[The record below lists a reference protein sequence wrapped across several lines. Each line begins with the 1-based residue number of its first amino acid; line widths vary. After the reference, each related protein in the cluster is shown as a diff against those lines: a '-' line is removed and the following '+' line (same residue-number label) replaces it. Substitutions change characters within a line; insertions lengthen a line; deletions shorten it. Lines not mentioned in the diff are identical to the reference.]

1 MNEILIPQEKKKKVK
16 PQSRNPK
23 VLKEFL
29 LKRLQKLLK
38 LPVTGDLT
46 PTKHILHQH
55 FQINSIQ

>member
-1 MNEILIPQEKKKKVK
+1 MNEISILHEKRSNLKAKIRSFEGVPFKKT
-16 PQSRNPK
+16 
-23 VLKEFL
+23 
-29 LKRLQKLLK
+29 LQKLLK